1 MVVVDATSG
10 GSGGNFCSG
19 TGTQLVVVVIDA
31 TSGGSGGNF
40 CSGTGTQLVLGRN

>member
-19 TGTQLVVVVIDA
+19 TGTQLVVVV
-31 TSGGSGGNF
+31 
-40 CSGTGTQLVLGRN
+40 TQLVVVIFVVGLGRN